1 MGSSQESYSSKKDP
15 RIIQAN
21 DELACSARWGEEEEI
36 KHALGQGANPNHV
49 GRFGHPPLWLCAER
63 GHAHCL
69 ETLVNAGA
77 KLNFSASNNL
87 TALAAAAT
95 RGHIAAMEELLRLGA
110 SVHGNAKGEMSPLL
124 WVAEMSPQNLAA
136 AQLLIAH
143 GADPLARDLQG
154 RGVLDILTREM
165 RGERLASLI
174 MAMGADPRQAS
185 AQGRSP
191 LEESARRSQD
201 RMGQDNPLLLAF
213 QAVARSLTEKEAL
226 EALPVTENAGH
237 SQVKKTAPRI

>member
-1 MGSSQESYSSKKDP
+1 MESSQKSYSFKNP

-21 DELACSARWGEEEEI
+21 EDLAAGAKWGDEDMI
-36 KHALGQGANPNHV
+36 KYALGQGANPNHV
-49 GRFGHPPLWLCAER
+49 ERLGHPPLWLCAER
-63 GHAHCL
+63 GHAHCV

-87 TALAAAAT
+87 TALAVAAT

-110 SVHGNAKGEMSPLL
+110 SVHGNDKGEMSPLL
-124 WVAEMSPQNLAA
+124 WLAEMSPQSLEA

-143 GADPLARDLQG
+143 GADPLARDQLG
-154 RGVLDILTREM
+154 RGMLDILARQME
-165 RGERLASLI
+165 GDRLASLI
-174 MAMGADPRQAS
+174 MAMGADPREAS
-185 AQGRSP
+185 ARGRSP
-191 LEESARRSQD
+191 LAESA
-201 RMGQDNPLLLAF
+201 RMGQDNPMQLAF

-237 SQVKKTAPRI
+237 SQVKNPAPRI